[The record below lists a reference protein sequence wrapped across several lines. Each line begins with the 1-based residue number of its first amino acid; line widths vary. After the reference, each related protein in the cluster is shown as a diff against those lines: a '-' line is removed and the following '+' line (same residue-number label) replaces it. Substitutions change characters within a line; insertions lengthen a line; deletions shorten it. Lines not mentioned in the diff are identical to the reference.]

1 MEPDEPTAA
10 PRPPDPAD
18 TPTTPSGDERPAATP
33 SGEWPSPPGAASP
46 SGFPPAPLGPPA
58 GAPPPGP
65 VPGAPPPGPP
75 PGAPPSRD
83 VNRILFIGLSALI
96 VVLLAV
102 GAFVLLGDDDTTA
115 STSTTSEPDDT
126 TTTTEAE
133 ATTTTTESTT
143 TTTATES
150 TAPASTHVSSGGLT
164 FTRLP
169 EPWLD
174 WATDNRTP
182 IAEIPGAAGQY
193 VVVQELTPSGGQ
205 WVSNLLIGD
214 LNASFDYGGEDDLA
228 TTTQTLSDR
237 LIANYYVEGAE
248 SSVVREQSIT
258 IDGRPGYFMHHELTF
273 VSEGLETT
281 REKVVVVLVDTGR
294 ARPGVFWA
302 SIPYNRIDLNEGMDE
317 VYRTLR
323 VND

>member
-1 MEPDEPTAA
+1 M
-10 PRPPDPAD
+10 
-18 TPTTPSGDERPAATP
+18 
-33 SGEWPSPPGAASP
+33 
-46 SGFPPAPLGPPA
+46 
-58 GAPPPGP
+58 
-65 VPGAPPPGPP
+65 GAPPPGPP
-75 PGAPPSRD
+75 GGAPPRD
-83 VNRILFIGLSALI
+83 GVNRILFIGLSALI
-96 VVLLAV
+96 VVLLGV

-115 STSTTSEPDDT
+115 STSTTAEPADT

-133 ATTTTTESTT
+133 AETTTTTESTT
-143 TTTATES
+143 TTSAATES

-174 WATDNRTP
+174 WATSGGGR

-193 VVVQELTPSGGQ
+193 VVVQEVTPTGGQ
-205 WVSNLLIGD
+205 WVSNLIIGD
-214 LNASFDYGGEDDLA
+214 LNASFDYGGEDELA
-228 TTTQTLSDR
+228 STTRTLSDR
-237 LIANYYVEGAE
+237 LIANYYVEGAD
-248 SSVVREQSIT
+248 SSIVREQAVT

-273 VSEGLETT
+273 LSEGVETT

-302 SIPYNRIDLNEGMDE
+302 SIPYNSVELNDGMDE